1 MSNNILKRN
10 IVVNADNE
18 FDFSGRTFIIPESNK
33 KYKVLKKYNEVDEYE
48 NESFMEYVSVGLGAN
63 LSLKFYDEN
72 DDEVHGVVLKN
83 KKKDV

>member
-1 MSNNILKRN
+1 MSEKIIKKG

-18 FDFSGRTFIIPESNK
+18 FEFLNATFIIPESNK

-48 NESFMEYVSVGLGAN
+48 NESFMEYVSVGLGVG

-72 DDEVHGVVLKN
+72 EEVIEGVVLK
-83 KKKDV
+83 K